1 MIGTPQV
8 ASEFSRIAYRAEIRL
23 FRREQGSIDDSVA
36 RADWGWRP
44 EYDLSRMTKEML
56 DNLKKND
63 EVITTSGIH
72 GTVAIIKEKSVVLRV
87 DEGCRIE
94 FDRESIASV
103 TSGEVKPEVVK

>member
-1 MIGTPQV
+1 MPQQSGITQILFMYV
-8 ASEFSRIAYRAEIRL
+8 PIFLIFYFLIIRPQ
-23 FRREQGSIDDSVA
+23 RQQQKK
-36 RADWGWRP
+36 
-44 EYDLSRMTKEML
+44 TKEML

-72 GTVAIIKEKSVVLRV
+72 GTVAIVKEKTVVVRV

-94 FDRESIASV
+94 FDRESIASI

>member
-1 MIGTPQV
+1 MPQQSGLTQILFMYV
-8 ASEFSRIAYRAEIRL
+8 PIIAIFYFLIIRPQ
-23 FRREQGSIDDSVA
+23 RQQQKKI
-36 RADWGWRP
+36 
-44 EYDLSRMTKEML
+44 KEML
-56 DNLKKND
+56 GNLKKND

-72 GTVAIIKEKSVVLRV
+72 GTVAIVKEKTIVLRV

>member
-1 MIGTPQV
+1 MPQQSGLTQILFMYV
-8 ASEFSRIAYRAEIRL
+8 PIIAIFYFLIIRPQ
-23 FRREQGSIDDSVA
+23 RQQQKKI
-36 RADWGWRP
+36 
-44 EYDLSRMTKEML
+44 KEML
-56 DNLKKND
+56 NNLKKND

-72 GTVAIIKEKSVVLRV
+72 GTVAIVKEKTVVVRV

>member
-1 MIGTPQV
+1 MPQQSGLTQILFLYV
-8 ASEFSRIAYRAEIRL
+8 PIFLIFYFLIIRPQ
-23 FRREQGSIDDSVA
+23 RQQQKKI
-36 RADWGWRP
+36 
-44 EYDLSRMTKEML
+44 KEML
-56 DNLKKND
+56 AGLKKND

-72 GTVAIIKEKSVVLRV
+72 GTVAIVKEKTVVIRV

>member
-1 MIGTPQV
+1 MPQQSALTQMLFMYV
-8 ASEFSRIAYRAEIRL
+8 PIILIFYFLIIRPQRQQQKKL
-23 FRREQGSIDDSVA
+23 KA
-36 RADWGWRP
+36 
-44 EYDLSRMTKEML
+44 ML

-63 EVITTSGIH
+63 DIVTASGIH
-72 GTVAIIKEKSVVLRV
+72 GTVAIVKEKTVVVRV

>member
-1 MIGTPQV
+1 MPQQSMLTFVLFQILPIGVIFYFLIIRPQ
-8 ASEFSRIAYRAEIRL
+8 RQQQKKL
-23 FRREQGSIDDSVA
+23 
-36 RADWGWRP
+36 
-44 EYDLSRMTKEML
+44 KEML

-63 EVITTSGIH
+63 EIITTSGIH
-72 GTVAIIKEKSVVLRV
+72 GTVAIVKEKTVVVRV